1 MAPVRDVHERRF
13 PIADFQER
21 RQLLEIDRAREEAR
35 LATAAGAKELA
46 RRQSVELQASEAALA
61 AQATKTSLERE
72 IATGALVTARHL
84 SELATTR
91 TALEVMTARMTDR
104 DSALAREEIVHE
116 ATKALLERA
125 IAAIAAVEQRPGP
138 ESVTKAA
145 KPRRRAVPPASS

>member
-1 MAPVRDVHERRF
+1 MTQCDL
-13 PIADFQER
+13 
-21 RQLLEIDRAREEAR
+21 QLLARVPSLALR
-35 LATAAGAKELA
+35 QSRKIRVATAAGAKELA

-91 TALEVMTARMTDR
+91 TALEAMTARMTDR
-104 DSALAREEIVHE
+104 DSALAREETAHE
-116 ATKALLERA
+116 ATKALLER
-125 IAAIAAVEQRPGP
+125 AIAAVEQRPGP

-145 KPRRRAVPPASS
+145 KPRRRAVPPASY